1 MDESKLKKH
10 KSINHSMTSDT
21 KSVDSEATP
30 AQTTSNH
37 NKQKM
42 LETGKELRKA
52 LQSWESLTQTCQ
64 GPSADEQMLI
74 EVQTLLKELKNQ
86 LKDFES

>member
-1 MDESKLKKH
+1 MDESKQKKH
-10 KSINHSMTSDT
+10 KLTSHSLTSDS
-21 KSVDSEATP
+21 KSVEAEATS
-30 AQTTSNH
+30 AQTASNH

-42 LETGKELRKA
+42 QETGKELRKA

>member
-1 MDESKLKKH
+1 MDESKLKKQKATNKFH
-10 KSINHSMTSDT
+10 TSDA
-21 KSVDSEATP
+21 KSAGNETIP
-30 AQTTSNH
+30 AQTVGNQ

-52 LQSWESLTQTCQ
+52 LQSWDTLTQTCQ

-86 LKDFES
+86 LKDFET